1 MNMPSNQTAKS
12 SSSRATGATQRKPP
26 QAQPAARAQGGPRAQ
41 SQGQTGERDE
51 SYALISVLYH
61 ALQGAE
67 TIDQYIRDARAAED
81 EELATFFEE
90 TKEAYVERAAEA
102 KELLASRLESED
114 EDEADDDDEAS
125 GDDEDDED
133 EEDEEED

>member
-1 MNMPSNQTAKS
+1 
-12 SSSRATGATQRKPP
+12 
-26 QAQPAARAQGGPRAQ
+26 
-41 SQGQTGERDE
+41 
-51 SYALISVLYH
+51 VLYH

-67 TIDQYIRDARAAED
+67 TLDQYIRDARGAED

-90 TKEAYVERAAEA
+90 TKETYVERAAEA

-125 GDDEDDED
+125 ED